1 MGATDPPLAAARAS
15 ISRRGRGGG
24 SGRGTLPPQLRSS
37 PFRRRATLPAARR
50 RRPFRGR
57 SHPPLPPPSHG
68 HVVSAVFPFPS
79 VPSIGCEIQS
89 DCRTED
95 VWGRAAIQLAC
106 PTAKA
111 LRSSCG
117 KTSKAFGEAL
127 DSWRQWTGMVLRG
140 EPRCSLGAQLLW
152 KWYGSARLSCVHAP
166 NPSLVT
172 TE

>member
-1 MGATDPPLAAARAS
+1 MIIA
-15 ISRRGRGGG
+15 GG
-24 SGRGTLPPQLRSS
+24 SSIVAPATADVIRSASLLASPGQVANLPNLRILQMSRS
-37 PFRRRATLPAARR
+37 CSIRRFSVPERR
-50 RRPFRGR
+50 
-57 SHPPLPPPSHG
+57 
-68 HVVSAVFPFPS
+68 
-79 VPSIGCEIQS
+79 PSIGCEIQS

-172 TE
+172 TK